1 MAAIISDKFRI
12 FNAKQFLESL
22 SEPAGGA
29 QDSAEKTRMYF
40 FVGRPQRWDA
50 FLEIFSSNSIN
61 FVAGNSVYVASD
73 DNGTYTFA
81 NSPFKAQIEEVYDNS
96 LILTSVSPSTNS
108 APLPGANLEGWNG
121 TADTGAEARA
131 GVYRYATEDTP
142 PTPLDNQNEKFDVY
156 DEIIAAKRITDQ
168 FARNVVT
175 RYDWNLLAT
184 EPRFDMWM
192 PDYAATTTGQ
202 VGKQSTTGAAS
213 IGDAKFYAVN
223 GNYEVF
229 KCLYNGKFPGQ
240 VDPNPVYEPKT
251 TPSAGQGT
259 YSAGTGIFTEGS
271 DTTVA
276 DSASSGYVWKYM
288 YTIPTDDVLRF
299 LSTNFMPINLG
310 VTPFNST
317 AETTRA
323 ATEALAVDG
332 AIYISLIED
341 LGSSLPNGIHFAPVL
356 GDGQVSGTEAVAEI
370 VVSGGTI
377 NSVRMVT
384 VGSGYTYGTI
394 ALDDGATVGGLKY
407 GLFAEQT
414 LTNPRTGVTG
424 TGAIEP
430 ILSPQGGHGSDFE
443 LELNAKRVMTNIRL
457 TYAEGSGDFPVDND
471 FRRIGIIKD
480 PYNWGTTDFATL
492 DTLNG
497 LYAVKISGTGGTDY
511 VQDEVITQ
519 TLAGGG
525 TARGTVVSWTLDSGS
540 TTEGV
545 LKYIQSPDIHADN
558 GVLRSFE
565 AGSPITGAASL
576 SAGSADAT
584 TTGST
589 ILGVSFTNGFGVPE
603 IEPNSGD
610 IIYVENRRLITRA
623 ADQIEDIKLVIEFWS
638 IPNLLN
644 KVRKIRTLVIHNA
657 PEY

>member
-22 SEPAGGA
+22 SEPVGGG

-50 FLEIFSSNSIN
+50 FLEIFSANATA
-61 FVAGNSVYVASD
+61 FVANQSVYVASD
-73 DNGTYTFA
+73 DNGTYTWA
-81 NSPFKAQIEEVYDNS
+81 NSPFRATIEEVYDNS
-96 LILTSVSPSTNS
+96 LILSNVTPSVNS
-108 APLPGANLEGWNG
+108 APLPGATLEGWNG
-121 TADTGAEARA
+121 SADTGAEAKA

-142 PTPLDNQNEKFDVY
+142 PTPLDNQGEKFDVY

-168 FARNVVT
+168 FARSVVT

-184 EPRFDMWM
+184 EPRFDMWK
-192 PDYAATTTGQ
+192 PDYSATTTGQ
-202 VGKQSTTGAAS
+202 VGKQSTTGAS
-213 IGDAKFYAVN
+213 NIGDAKFYVVN
-223 GNYEVF
+223 SNYEVF
-229 KCLYNGKFPGQ
+229 KCLYNGEFPGQ

-259 YSAGTGIFTEGS
+259 YNAGTGIFTEAA

-276 DSASSGYVWKYM
+276 AAAGSGYIWKYM

-310 VTPFNST
+310 ATPYST
-317 AETTRA
+317 AESTRA

-332 AIYISLIED
+332 AIDICLIED
-341 LGSSLPNGIHFAPVL
+341 RGSGLPNGTHYAPVL

-377 NSVRMVT
+377 DSVRMVT
-384 VGSGYTYGTI
+384 PGAGYTYGSI
-394 ALDDGATVGGLKY
+394 ALADGATVGGLKY
-407 GLFAEQT
+407 GLYQNQT
-414 LTNPRTGVTG
+414 LTNARTGVTG
-424 TGAIEP
+424 TGALEP
-430 ILSPQGGHGSDFE
+430 ILPPQGGHGSDFE

-480 PYNWGTTDFATL
+480 PFNWGTTDFATL

-519 TLAGGG
+519 PLAGGG

-545 LKYIQSPDIHADN
+545 LKYIQSPDLHSDQ
-558 GVLRSFE
+558 GVVRPFE
-565 AGSPITGAASL
+565 AGTPITGADSL
-576 SAGSADAT
+576 SAGSPDASTTAT
-584 TTGST
+584 TL
-589 ILGVSFTNGFGVPE
+589 LGVSFTNGFGVPE

-623 ADQIEDIKLVIEFWS
+623 ADQIEDIKLVIEF
-638 IPNLLN
+638 
-644 KVRKIRTLVIHNA
+644 
-657 PEY
+657 

>member
-50 FLEIFSSNSIN
+50 FLEIFSANATA
-61 FVAGNSVYVASD
+61 FVANQFVYVASD
-73 DNGTYTFA
+73 SNGTYTWA
-81 NSPFKAQIEEVYDNS
+81 NSPFKATIEEVYDNS
-96 LILTSVSPSTNS
+96 LVLSDVGPSVNST
-108 APLPGANLEGWNG
+108 PLPGATLEGWNG
-121 TADTGAEARA
+121 AADTGAEAKA

-142 PTPLDNQNEKFDVY
+142 PTPLDNQGEKFDVY
-156 DEIIAAKRITDQ
+156 DEIIAAKRITDE
-168 FARNVVT
+168 FARSVIT

-184 EPRFDMWM
+184 EPRFDMWK
-192 PDYAATTTGQ
+192 PDYSATTTGQ
-202 VGKQSTTGAAS
+202 VGKQSTTGATS
-213 IGDAKFYAVN
+213 ISEAKFYVIN
-223 GNYEVF
+223 SNYEVF
-229 KCLYNGKFPGQ
+229 KCLYNGEFPGQ

-259 YSAGTGIFTEGS
+259 YDAGTGLFTEQS
-271 DTTVA
+271 DATVA
-276 DSASSGYVWKYM
+276 AAASSGYVWKYM

-310 VTPFNST
+310 ATPFNPT
-317 AETTRA
+317 AESTRA

-332 AIYISLIED
+332 AVDITLVED
-341 LGSSLPNGIHFAPVL
+341 AGSGLPNGTHYAPVL

-370 VVSGGTI
+370 VVSGGAI
-377 NSVRMVT
+377 NSVLMVER
-384 VGSGYTYGTI
+384 GAGYTYGTI
-394 ALDDGATVGGLKY
+394 ALDDGATVGGIKY
-407 GLFAEQT
+407 GLFADQA
-414 LTNPRTGVTG
+414 LTTPRSGVTG
-424 TGAIEP
+424 TGALEP
-430 ILSPQGGHGSDFE
+430 VLPPQGGHGADFE

-480 PYNWGTTDFATL
+480 PYNWSTTDFATL

-497 LYAVKISGTGGTDY
+497 LYAVKINGTGGTDY
-511 VQDEVITQ
+511 VADETITQ
-519 TLAGGG
+519 PLAGGG

-540 TTEGV
+540 TTAGV
-545 LKYIQSPDIHADN
+545 LKYIQTPDQHTDN
-558 GVLRSFE
+558 GVVRPFE
-565 AGSPITGAASL
+565 AGTPITGSASL
-576 SAGSADAT
+576 AAGSPDAST
-584 TTGST
+584 TATT

-623 ADQIEDIKLVIEFWS
+623 ADQIEDIKLVIEF
-638 IPNLLN
+638 
-644 KVRKIRTLVIHNA
+644 
-657 PEY
+657 